1 MYIIKHDFN
10 NLPLQTL
17 PYYYYVRV
25 IDTETFEEIYN
36 PNFATLFNTKEDAL
50 KFINTYSTLPQY
62 SEVVKSEDAIDAY
75 DKWVKSGAVR
85 RTFKCINTTKSR
97 PYNGESLDELIDWWV
112 YVRLNRNQIKT
123 EHHVTWPELYKKS
136 KHLFEVNA
144 SRNLDY
150 SEIYISFQIYT
161 SQNGKFEE
169 FNEDLNRVMDKAT
182 LKDDDGYLI
191 FPIMESEGHHWD
203 RLFIHPETKQVKIG
217 VHRCSSSGLL
227 FIGTE
232 FSSLEDAFNYMKEER
247 YYDKLRI

>member
-136 KHLFEVNA
+136 KHLFEVMVYHN
-144 SRNLDY
+144 RVR
-150 SEIYISFQIYT
+150 SERYITFEIYT

-169 FNEDLNRVMDKAT
+169 FNEELNLVMDKVT
-182 LKDDDGYLI
+182 YKDDDGYLI
-191 FPIMESEGHHWD
+191 FPIFDHYLSEGGNTVC
-203 RLFIHPETKQVKIG
+203 LLIHPETKQVEIG
-217 VHRCSSSGLL
+217 SPTFSSQRE
-227 FIGTE
+227 E
-232 FSSLEDAFNYMKEER
+232 FPSLEDAFNYMKEER